1 MFAISHHGDHPIRDA
16 MGVIAQS
23 SRSEKQSLAVFDMK
37 SEIISIETKYK
48 GWARFSVVSV
58 CLPNGQLVQREIED
72 HGAAVAVE
80 KQPFSRNSSGLRRSF
95 RRGRNIRSKPSP
107 ASRKM
112 LTLSRPRGARR
123 SKKPVFIC
131 TRSSASPPFGPCP
144 AFQPSE

>member
-1 MFAISHHGDHPIRDA
+1 
-16 MGVIAQS
+16 
-23 SRSEKQSLAVFDMK
+23 MK
-37 SEIISIETKYK
+37 CEIISIETKYK
-48 GWARFSVVSV
+48 GWARFSVVTV
-58 CLPNGQLVQREIED
+58 CLPNGQFVQREIED
-72 HGAAVAVE
+72 HGSAVAVLAFDPE
-80 KQPFSRNSSGLRRSF
+80 RKTAILVQQFRAPPFFSSGQEHTLEA
-95 RRGRNIRSKPSP
+95 IA